1 MNNQAIVSWNP
12 SEYCYDLH
20 IDGKLKAYSDG
31 HASTKESHE
40 EGKKLLIEMAE
51 EKGYEVE
58 IIE

>member
-12 SEYCYDLH
+12 SEYRYDLR

-40 EGKKLLIEMAE
+40 EGKKVLIQIAE
-51 EKGYEVE
+51 EHGYEVKVNE
-58 IIE
+58 